1 LFTDVNLRAV
11 KEFVDA
17 IKVQPWPGFDG
28 KEPITM
34 GVEALDDAGSR
45 AGVRILDRARDDG
58 YRQAVCCC
66 HGGQRG
72 KRGGSK

>member
-1 LFTDVNLRAV
+1 LFTDVDLRAV
-11 KEFVDA
+11 IEFVDA

-28 KEPITM
+28 KESIAV

-45 AGVRILDRARDDG
+45 AGVSILDRARDDG
-58 YRQAVCCC
+58 YSQAVRCC

-72 KRGGSK
+72 KRGGGK